1 MKAFGIFWIPFVCV
15 VMNLPASTVAPAPA
29 NWQDLPGDKRVAD
42 LKHRR
47 LSAVQAE
54 LHAAGFKTGTPAFI
68 RIFKESHELELWL
81 RKSKG
86 AGYELFKTY
95 RIAYWSGTLGP
106 KQKEGDG
113 QAPEGIYGVTRR
125 RLNPASKYHL
135 SFNIGYPNA
144 HDTAHGYTGGLIMV
158 HGKNVSIGCYAMT
171 DPLIEEIYL
180 IVEAALAGGQAEIPV
195 HCFPFRMTA
204 ERLAQAK
211 AEESPWLEFWN
222 TLAPISSAFDKTRQ
236 PPHIIQGARYALKE
250 GP

>member
-1 MKAFGIFWIPFVCV
+1 MKASGLLRLFLLCV
-15 VMNLPASTVAPAPA
+15 VMNLQASAVEHAPV
-29 NWQDLPGDKRVAD
+29 NWQDLPGDKRVAN

-47 LSAVQAE
+47 LAPLQAE
-54 LHAAGFKTGTPAFI
+54 LRENGFKIGNPAFI

-81 RKSKG
+81 QKSRG

-113 QAPEGIYGVTRR
+113 QAPEGVYGVTRK

-144 HDTAHGYTGGLIMV
+144 HDTAHGCTGGLIMV

-180 IVEAALAGGQAEIPV
+180 IVDAALAGGQVEIPV

-211 AEESPWLEFWN
+211 AEDSPWLEFWN
-222 TLAPISSAFDKTRQ
+222 TLAPISSAFDKTHR
-236 PPHIIQGARYALKE
+236 PPHVIQGVRYALKE

>member
-1 MKAFGIFWIPFVCV
+1 MRVLGLLWLLLLFVL
-15 VMNLPASTVAPAPA
+15 MNLSSSAIESAPA
-29 NWQDLPGDKRVAD
+29 NWQDLPGDKRVAN

-47 LSAVQAE
+47 LAPLQAE
-54 LHAAGFKTGTPAFI
+54 LREKGFKTGNPAFI

-81 RKSKG
+81 RKARGS
-86 AGYELFKTY
+86 GYELFKTY
-95 RIAYWSGTLGP
+95 SIAYWSGTLGP
-106 KQKEGDG
+106 KLKEGDS
-113 QAPEGIYGVTRR
+113 QAPEGIYGVTRK

-171 DPLIEEIYL
+171 DPIIEEIYL
-180 IVEAALAGGQAEIPV
+180 VVEAALEGGQAEIPA

-222 TLAPISSAFDKTRQ
+222 TLAPISSAFDKTHQ
-236 PPHIIQGARYALKE
+236 PPHVTQGARYALKE